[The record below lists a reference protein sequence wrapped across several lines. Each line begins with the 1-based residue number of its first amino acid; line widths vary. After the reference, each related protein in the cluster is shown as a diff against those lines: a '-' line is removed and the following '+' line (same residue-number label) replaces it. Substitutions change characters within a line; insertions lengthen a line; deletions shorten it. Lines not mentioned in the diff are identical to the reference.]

1 MRQASMAV
9 TPRRRRAPHPVCAN
23 CGARLRGPW
32 CHACGQH
39 AEGLHRSVRQVLLEW
54 AQGLVHFDQRARAT
68 LPELAFHP
76 ARLTNAYLE
85 GRRAPQ
91 VPPLR
96 MFLVV
101 VLVVFATGSLGDA
114 LRKGRHAPPMFT
126 YVGLS
131 PATGLGKPGVPFA
144 DTSRAQKAELHA
156 QIGTLDLGL
165 KPVTRWTRERLDR
178 VVEDPRAFT
187 KSYEKWSRELA
198 FLLLPISLGLLSLI
212 FFRRREVMVFDHL
225 VFAMHS
231 LSFQG
236 MLLAATELV
245 AILPDAWSLAI
256 LLAGPPHLF
265 VHLRGVYR
273 TGVVG
278 TLGRMVVL
286 AMGSALAFLLLVLV
300 GVLAGLAEMSGVP

>member
-1 MRQASMAV
+1 MA
-9 TPRRRRAPHPVCAN
+9 TPSRRKRAPHPVCAN
-23 CGARLRGPW
+23 CGERLRGPW

-39 AEGLHRSVRQVLLEW
+39 AEGLHRSVRQVMLEW

-68 LPELAFHP
+68 LPDLALHP

-101 VLVVFATGSLGDA
+101 VILVFATGSLGDA
-114 LRKGRHAPPMFT
+114 LRKDRHAPPMFT
-126 YVGLS
+126 YVGLT

-144 DTSRAQKAELHA
+144 DTTRAQKAELHA
-156 QIGTLDLGL
+156 QIATLNLGIAPL
-165 KPVTRWTRERLDR
+165 TRWTRERFDR
-178 VVEDPRAFT
+178 VVEDPKRFT
-187 KSYEKWSRELA
+187 KTYETWSRQLA
-198 FLLLPISLGLLSLI
+198 FLLLPISLGLLTLV

-245 AILPDAWSLAI
+245 AILPNAWSLLI

-273 TGVVG
+273 TSVIG
-278 TLGRMVVL
+278 TLARMAVL
-286 AMGSALAFLLLVLV
+286 FVGSALAFALLVLV
-300 GVLAGLAEMSGVP
+300 GVLAGLAEMNGSVPSLL